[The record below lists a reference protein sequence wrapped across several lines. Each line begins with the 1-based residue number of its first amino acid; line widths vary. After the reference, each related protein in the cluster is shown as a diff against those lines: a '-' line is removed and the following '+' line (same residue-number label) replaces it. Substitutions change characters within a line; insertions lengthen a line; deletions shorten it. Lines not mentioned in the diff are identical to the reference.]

1 MRGHRHPILLET
13 HSMRTFVTVL
23 AGVLLLVAPCLTAAQ
38 QRPDTTSLSPVV
50 VTATK
55 VPSAAPTSTAATTVI
70 RASDLRAKGITT
82 MADALREVPGVMV
95 NAASGL
101 GSQTALFLRGGNS
114 NFTKVLIDGVPVNMP
129 GGALDLST
137 LAVDNIDRIEVVRG
151 PASVQYGSDAM
162 TGVVQ
167 IFTRHEGRSV
177 LDVRAGMPDHAG
189 DATVELVRASD
200 VSASGR
206 RFFGSIG
213 AGHHRSD
220 GFLPFNNDYHATNA
234 SALIGAEGQRGRAT
248 LASSLGDSRYQYP
261 TTGSG
266 EPTDSNAWTGARRAT
281 LSLGGTLRF
290 NAFAGARLQAGS
302 SFSRALSDNQPDNLY
317 DTTGFYSHSQSDARR
332 DAGDVQL
339 YAALPNIASLTAG
352 IAGERQRVKS
362 AGRSMFARIPLPDTR
377 FDESRT
383 NRAVYAQLAG
393 GARALSFDAGVRG
406 ERFGTGRGATTGRL
420 GIASELLPRT
430 ILRASLGTAFK
441 EAALDELYATA
452 FSEGNRDLLP
462 ERNRSREIG
471 AELRLPGE
479 WVTLGATVFD
489 QRFRNLV
496 QYQFRGPGIAD
507 FYNVVAARARG
518 LELEARL
525 ADWQRVSVHGSYT
538 LLHTEVTDPGDGGFG
553 TLERGKSLVRRPERS
568 ASIAAG
574 WHDRRLSANAM
585 IAYVGGRDD
594 VDFGQSTPTRVRL
607 DPYTKV
613 DLAGSYAILGGAA
626 DTARNGAL
634 SVTARV
640 ENATDVH
647 YENVAG
653 YRTPGRMLY
662 LGLRA
667 VR

>member
-1 MRGHRHPILLET
+1 MR
-13 HSMRTFVTVL
+13 SSVTVIAAMLL
-23 AGVLLLVAPCLTAAQ
+23 AAAPRLTRAQ
-38 QRPDTTSLSPVV
+38 ERPDTTSLSPVV

-55 VPSAAPTSTAATTVI
+55 VPSAASASTSATTVI
-70 RASDLRAKGITT
+70 RASELRAKGITT
-82 MADALREVPGVMV
+82 MADALREVPGIIV

-114 NFTKVLIDGVPVNMP
+114 NFTKVLIDGVPVNTP

-137 LAVDNIDRIEVVRG
+137 LSVDNIDRIEVVRG

-167 IFTRHEGRSV
+167 IFTRREGRSL
-177 LDVRAGMPDHAG
+177 LDVRAGMPDRAS
-189 DATVELVRASD
+189 DATLELAKTSD
-200 VSASGR
+200 VSARGT

-213 AGHHRSD
+213 GGHHRSD
-220 GFLPFNNDYHATNA
+220 GFLPFNNGYHAANA
-234 SALIGAEGQRGRAT
+234 SALVGAEWPRGLAT
-248 LASSLGDSRYQYP
+248 LTSSFGDSRYHYP

-281 LSLGGTLRF
+281 LSFSGTHRF
-290 NAFAGARLQAGS
+290 NAFVGARLQAGS
-302 SFSRALSDNQPDNLY
+302 GFSRALSDNQPDNLQ

-339 YAALPNIASLTAG
+339 YATLRNIASLTAG
-352 IAGERQRVKS
+352 IAGERQRVRS
-362 AGRSMFARIPLPDTR
+362 AGRSMFARIPLPDSR

-383 NRAVYAQLAG
+383 NRAVYAQLSG
-393 GARALSFDAGVRG
+393 GAPALSFDAGVRG
-406 ERFGTGRGATTGRL
+406 ERFGTGRGATTGRV
-420 GIASELLPRT
+420 GMASELLPRT

-441 EAALDELYATA
+441 EPALDELYATA

-479 WVTLGATVFD
+479 WATLGATVFD
-489 QRFRNLV
+489 QRFGNLV
-496 QYQFRGPGIAD
+496 QYQYRGPGIAD

-525 ADWQRVSVHGSYT
+525 AGWQRLSVHGSYT

-553 TLERGKSLVRRPERS
+553 TLEAGKSLVRRPERS

-574 WHDRRLSANAM
+574 WGGRRLSANAV
-585 IAYVGGRDD
+585 IAHVGRRDD
-594 VDFGQSTPTRVRL
+594 IDFGRATPARVRL
-607 DPYTKV
+607 DPYTKL
-613 DLAGSYAILGGAA
+613 DLAGSYAILGRAA
-626 DTARNGAL
+626 DTTRTGDL
-634 SVTARV
+634 SLTIRV
-640 ENATDVH
+640 DNATAVR

-667 VR
+667 AR